1 MGLLDQ
7 ILGGIAGVGRSPMG
21 RSAGGGGMGGILM
34 SLLPVVLGMLA
45 NRAAGAGRAG
55 SGSSGGGLGGLL
67 EQFTQRGY
75 GRQAQSWVST
85 GQNEAIDPDAL
96 AQVFGNDRIAQ
107 IAAQAGVSEDEARGG
122 LAELLPDVVDHFTP
136 DGTLPPMDQLLAG
149 IDDYQRR
156 LNQ

>member
-21 RSAGGGGMGGILM
+21 RPAGGGGMGGILM

-45 NRAAGAGRAG
+45 NRASGAGRLG

-96 AQVFGNDRIAQ
+96 RQVFGDDGIAQ
-107 IAAQAGVSEDEARGG
+107 IAAQAGVSEDDARGG
-122 LAELLPDVVDHFTP
+122 LAQLLPDVVDHFTP
-136 DGTLPPMDQLLAG
+136 DGKLPPMDQLVAS

-156 LNQ
+156 LEQ

>member
-21 RSAGGGGMGGILM
+21 RSGGGGGMGGILM

-45 NRAAGAGRAG
+45 NRASGAGRPG

-75 GRQAQSWVST
+75 GKQAQSWVST

-96 AQVFGNDRIAQ
+96 TQVFGNDRIAQ

-122 LAELLPDVVDHFTP
+122 LAQLLPDVVDHFTP
-136 DGTLPPMDQLLAG
+136 DGTLPPTDQLLAS
-149 IDDYQRR
+149 IDEYERR
-156 LNQ
+156 LGQ

>member
-7 ILGGIAGVGRSPMG
+7 ILGGLGGAGKSPMG
-21 RSAGGGGMGGILM
+21 RSAGGGGMGRILM

-45 NRAAGAGRAG
+45 NRASGAGRTGAP
-55 SGSSGGGLGGLL
+55 GGGLGGLL
-67 EQFTQRGY
+67 EQLTQGGY

-107 IAAQAGVSEDEARGG
+107 IAAQAGVSEEEARGG

-136 DGTLPPMDQLLAG
+136 DGKLPPMDQLLAS
-149 IDDYQRR
+149 IDDYQQR
-156 LNQ
+156 LGR

>member
-7 ILGGIAGVGRSPMG
+7 ILGGLGGAGRSPMG
-21 RSAGGGGMGGILM
+21 RSAGGSGMGGILM

-67 EQFTQRGY
+67 EQLTQGGY

-122 LAELLPDVVDHFTP
+122 LAQLLPDVVDHFTP
-136 DGTLPPMDQLLAG
+136 DGKLPPMDQLLAS

-156 LNQ
+156 IGR